1 MPIPSGGASDL
12 AKGTRRGFLQLSLA
26 FAFLIT
32 AAGGLIPVLAY
43 LWPRA
48 SSGGGGGRVL
58 VGPLS
63 SLGLGKGTTISVA
76 GKPAIV
82 INTSQGLR
90 AFSAVCTHLS
100 CIVKWEEAKG
110 YIQCPCHDGRFNP
123 VTGAV
128 ISGPPP
134 APLAPLTVTTEA
146 GQVYVGGAS

>member
-1 MPIPSGGASDL
+1 MSISKEVASGAPIE
-12 AKGTRRGFLQLSLA
+12 TRRRFLKLSIGV
-26 FAFLIT
+26 AFLVT
-32 AAGGLIPVLAY
+32 AAGGLVPILGF

-48 SSGGGGGRVL
+48 GTGSSGGRVL

-63 SLGLGKGTTISVA
+63 GLGLGKGTVVSLA

-82 INTSQGLR
+82 INTNQGLR

-100 CIVKWEEAKG
+100 CIVKWEESKG

-134 APLAPLTVTTEA
+134 APLKPLTVTTEA